1 MKYKINQIQIIY
13 SKRGIKMSLKNND
26 IKAMSNEQLIEN
38 VKQLNLDI
46 QPYRAVHAGSYG
58 KRFEG
63 ISASKGKPQ
72 LNGSLRLSLARCMT
86 ELKKRNVIL

>member
-1 MKYKINQIQIIY
+1 MIY

-26 IKAMSNEQLIEN
+26 IRIMSNEQLIEK
-38 VKQLNLDI
+38 VKELNFDL

-86 ELKKRNVIL
+86 ELRKRNVSL